1 MIEENFAAK
10 RELQLVVPV
19 EMSSLWYV
27 RVETIENVVYVVK
40 YTRNK

>member
-10 RELQLVVPV
+10 WQLPLVVPV

-27 RVETIENVVYVVK
+27 RVQTIENVVYVVK

>member
-10 RELQLVVPV
+10 WELQLVVPV

-27 RVETIENVVYVVK
+27 RVERIENVVYVVK